1 MITKEKDLPKP
12 PLKEVKYKDL
22 KPMMLDLDIDECLFY
37 PCENKNI
44 IKAVRT
50 KYHNIRFKMKYK
62 DKIHLEFS
70 TRAYPDGLRIWR
82 DK

>member
-1 MITKEKDLPKP
+1 MIIKERGVPKP

-22 KPMMLDLDIDECLFY
+22 KPMMIDLKVTECLFY
-37 PCENKNI
+37 PCEDNRE

-50 KYHNIRFKMKYK
+50 KYNYVKARIKYV
-62 DKIHLEFS
+62 DKLEHEFS
-70 TRAYPDGLRIWR
+70 TRKCEDGLRIWR